1 MGWLLACSCGCADL
15 TERLLQLSSL
25 GAQPQWVAVTL
36 LAGSVARIEAMCPF
50 ALFVLIG
57 VSSAYGKAAADNP
70 AFMMVSGISGAAEMC
85 LAVASGV
92 CVGVFALVV
101 GARAWD
107 ELAGGVGVE
116 GAAVALEPCVAA
128 VAAGDGRELWPLG
141 RFLLHS
147 PR

>member
-1 MGWLLACSCGCADL
+1 V
-15 TERLLQLSSL
+15 
-25 GAQPQWVAVTL
+25 VAVSL

-116 GAAVALEPCVAA
+116 GAAVALEPCVGA